1 MEEDSDSSEDEREMK
16 LVGCE
21 LAVGLMN
28 VFEQP
33 KTKEDGDSEDVCTYQ
48 IAYLKD
54 LCLPSFK
61 PDPNKNYFV
70 NFPALSHKGDL

>member
-1 MEEDSDSSEDEREMK
+1 MEEEDSDSSDEEESRMK
-16 LVGCE
+16 LVGCK

-28 VFEQP
+28 VFEEP

-54 LCLPSFK
+54 LCFPPFK
-61 PDPNKNYFV
+61 PELNKNYFV
-70 NFPALSHKGDL
+70 NFPKNN